1 MKKIRTTTLV
11 VSVLLLMGLAAAI
24 QPVSAGIETECRQE
38 AEDFGVMPELRDD
51 YINGCIDSR
60 GGVSTSASAEEDYV
74 PPSEPDDTINPEA
87 DSENSAE

>member
-1 MKKIRTTTLV
+1 MNKIRTTTLV
-11 VSVLLLMGLAAAI
+11 LAVLMAMHLTCVAK
-24 QPVSAGIETECRQE
+24 PVSAGIETECRQE

-74 PPSEPDDTINPEA
+74 PPSEPDDTINLEA
-87 DSENSAE
+87 GSENSTE